1 MEGSNENREFLRAPL
16 NVLVNAQARDG
27 LRLARIEDI
36 CEGGMRF
43 LRSSSESPLYPG
55 YLKLE
60 FSIPDEEVPL
70 KARARIIRERSDEKM
85 CETAVVFTEIHH
97 RDAERIRR
105 YVVRRNRAE
114 IFEQLS
120 RLHLESRPN

>member
-1 MEGSNENREFLRAPL
+1 MENSTENREFLRASL
-16 NVLVNAQARDG
+16 NVLVNAKSRDG
-27 LRLARIEDI
+27 MRLARIEDI

-43 LRSSSESPLYPG
+43 MRSASDAPLYPG

-60 FSIPDEEVPL
+60 FSIPDEEVPVQTC
-70 KARARIIRERSDEKM
+70 ARVIRERANEKT

-114 IFEQLS
+114 LFETLH